1 MPFFDGRCIEV
12 SRRRNGRRLQRRRRL
27 DGAELAPARLPRRRL
42 AASVMGLR
50 PRMRSMLHQAIDRR
64 GRRAPPRSHSR
75 RPGNRASMVQSPHA
89 GSLQLS
95 VAQQVILKFLQDGV
109 DVNDGDRVLGP

>member
-1 MPFFDGRCIEV
+1 
-12 SRRRNGRRLQRRRRL
+12 
-27 DGAELAPARLPRRRL
+27 
-42 AASVMGLR
+42 MGLR
-50 PRMRSMLHQAIDRR
+50 PRMGRCYTKRSIVAAVARR
-64 GRRAPPRSHSR
+64 HRSHFR

>member
-1 MPFFDGRCIEV
+1 
-12 SRRRNGRRLQRRRRL
+12 
-27 DGAELAPARLPRRRL
+27 
-42 AASVMGLR
+42 
-50 PRMRSMLHQAIDRR
+50 
-64 GRRAPPRSHSR
+64 
-75 RPGNRASMVQSPHA
+75 MVQSPHA